1 MSKNEQISALIIDDE
16 KNNREH
22 LNKLL
27 SKYCNSINVVGMASN
42 ATDGLA
48 LIDQT
53 KPQLVFLDIQMPGAN
68 GFDLLSSI
76 EERNF
81 EVIFVTAY
89 DQYAIKAIR
98 FCAFDYLLKPINTLE
113 LQHACNRVLDKILKN
128 KQQSQEQIETLKT
141 NKQNQHK
148 RIALPSAERLLFVDT
163 SDIIRCQSESN
174 YTQVYLRSGQKQLV
188 SRTLKEFED
197 LLADEGF
204 IRVHQ
209 SHLVNFTEIQSY
221 EKAEGGYLLL
231 KDGTQVSISRM
242 RRETVLEALRS

>member
-1 MSKNEQISALIIDDE
+1 MSKSEQISAIVIDDE
-16 KNNREH
+16 KNNRDH
-22 LNKLL
+22 LNNLL
-27 SKYCNSINVVGMASN
+27 SKYCGNINVLGMACN
-42 ATDGLA
+42 ATDGLN

-53 KPQLVFLDIQMPGAN
+53 KPQLVFLDIQMPAGS

-76 EERNF
+76 KERNF

-89 DQYAIKAIR
+89 DQFAIKAIR

-113 LQHACNRVLDKILKN
+113 LQHACNRVIDKIRKN
-128 KQQSQEQIETLKT
+128 RLDTEEQIETFKI

-163 SDIIRCQSESN
+163 SDIIRCKSESN

-209 SHLVNFTEIQSY
+209 SHLVNISEIQSY
-221 EKAEGGYLLL
+221 EKTEGGYLVM
-231 KDGTQVSISRM
+231 KDGTQISLSRM
-242 RRETVLEALRS
+242 RRESVLEALRS